1 MLFHQPEQCVD
12 TAVGLFIESGIK
24 LLQQS
29 EILHCVKRKAK
40 VQPPFQFIGQR
51 QQTDAEY
58 FGMRIEINRNV
69 LYIQFFPA
77 WQQRRR
83 KASVVVNSAN
93 SPKCDLMVGRPSAKP

>member
-1 MLFHQPEQCVD
+1 MLYHQPEQCVD

-69 LYIQFFPA
+69 LYIQLFLRGSSGA
-77 WQQRRR
+77 TQGISCRQLG
-83 KASVVVNSAN
+83 KQS
-93 SPKCDLMVGRPSAKP
+93 